1 MKKMKLGFTL
11 IELLVVIAII
21 AILAAIL
28 FPVFAKAREK
38 ARQISCLS
46 NLKQIGLG
54 LTQYSQDNDEM
65 LAGAWYGPNGYGP
78 SDPAPANVKYKWM
91 DAIYPYV
98 KSTQI
103 FTCPDDSGILGA
115 SGKYVPYQQLGIA
128 AGTVAGGDNKH
139 YGSYGINA
147 SYWGAGDP
155 NRGPANFPA
164 ASLATLASP
173 ASTIWVADSTDSYQ
187 IDWGG
192 QGSVTNPINTVAS
205 YSVFGDPGSNNLNDG
220 GMVARHGGPDLAN
233 ILYCD
238 GHAKASKLTNLLA
251 KNANGDYAAFTM
263 AAQ

>member
-1 MKKMKLGFTL
+1 MKKIKSGFTL

-38 ARQISCLS
+38 ARQISCVS

-54 LTQYSQDNDEM
+54 LVQYSQDNDEA
-65 LAGAWYGPNGYGP
+65 LIRAWYGPGNGWEG
-78 SDPAPANVKYKWM
+78 SDPSTNDYKWM

-103 FTCPDDSGILGA
+103 FTCPDDSGFGGG
-115 SGKYVPYQQLGIA
+115 SGKYVPYQQLTA
-128 AGTVAGGDNKH
+128 KDATH

-147 SYWGAGDP
+147 SYYGSSDP
-155 NRGPANFPA
+155 NRGPANTPV

-173 ASTIWVADSTDSYQ
+173 ASTIWVSDSTDSYQ
-187 IDWGG
+187 VDWGG
-192 QGSVTNPINTVAS
+192 QGDVVNPVKQLHS
-205 YSVFGDPGSNNLNDG
+205 FSVFGNPSGTDANNLQDG
-220 GMVARHGGPDLAN
+220 SLVARHGGPDLAN

-238 GHAKASKLTNLLA
+238 GHAKSVKPANLLT